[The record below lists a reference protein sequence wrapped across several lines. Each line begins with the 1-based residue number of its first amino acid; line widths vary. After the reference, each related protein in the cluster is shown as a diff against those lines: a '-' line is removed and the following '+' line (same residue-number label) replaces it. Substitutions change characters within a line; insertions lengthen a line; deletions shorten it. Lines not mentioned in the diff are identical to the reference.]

1 MDRIRRPTME
11 PPAIATFRDQTEKE
25 KPAKKP
31 EAMKPVR

>member
-1 MDRIRRPTME
+1 MVMRVDEDTYNYLNGI
-11 PPAIATFRDQTEKE
+11 DQTEKE